1 MIFLTMDYEKLHISL
16 GLSPG
21 SRYRVAARASNE
33 AGWTREVYE
42 FSTVGAEGGLAAEV
56 DAPFPATAGELAL
69 LLALCAA
76 LSLAALTILA
86 ILLRRKRSVSH

>member
-1 MIFLTMDYEKLHISL
+1 MT
-16 GLSPG
+16 PG
-21 SRYRVAARASNE
+21 TRYRVSARATNE
-33 AGWTREVYE
+33 AGWTREIYE
-42 FSTVGAEGGLAAEV
+42 FTTTLAEGYAEEV

-86 ILLRRKRSVSH
+86 ILLRRKRYV

>member
-1 MIFLTMDYEKLHISL
+1 MVKCRTKLMSCLFAGLT
-16 GLSPG
+16 PG

-33 AGWTREVYE
+33 AGWMREVYE
-42 FSTVGAEGGLAAEV
+42 FTTTPADGGYAEEV

-86 ILLRRKRSVSH
+86 ILLRRKR

>member
-1 MIFLTMDYEKLHISL
+1 MT
-16 GLSPG
+16 GLNPG
-21 SRYRVAARASNE
+21 ARYRVAARASNE

-42 FSTVGAEGGLAAEV
+42 FATTPAEGYAEEV

-76 LSLAALTILA
+76 LSVAALTILA
-86 ILLRRKRSVSH
+86 ILLRRKR

>member
-1 MIFLTMDYEKLHISL
+1 MYFL

-21 SRYRVAARASNE
+21 SRYRVAARGSNE

-42 FSTVGAEGGLAAEV
+42 FATGATDGLAEEV

-86 ILLRRKRSVSH
+86 ILLRRKR

>member
-1 MIFLTMDYEKLHISL
+1 MISWSFTGLT
-16 GLSPG
+16 PG

-33 AGWTREVYE
+33 AGLTRELYE
-42 FSTVGAEGGLAAEV
+42 FTTTPADGGYAEEV

-86 ILLRRKRSVSH
+86 ILLRRKR

>member
-1 MIFLTMDYEKLHISL
+1 M
-16 GLSPG
+16 P
-21 SRYRVAARASNE
+21 
-33 AGWTREVYE
+33 
-42 FSTVGAEGGLAAEV
+42 AEGGLAEEV

-86 ILLRRKRSVSH
+86 ILLRRKRYVKNNLMTFYGNLGIYMIVICVVYGMVSYICFRELRARIISW

>member
-1 MIFLTMDYEKLHISL
+1 MLYYCFISGLT
-16 GLSPG
+16 PG
-21 SRYRVAARASNE
+21 SRYRIAARATNE

-42 FSTVGAEGGLAAEV
+42 FSTTPIEGGLVAEV

-86 ILLRRKRSVSH
+86 ILLRRKR